1 MSETAHA
8 VSNIHVF
15 NTKIGNDESRRI
27 VNPPVMMTGKPYKIL
42 LKYPFVT
49 EGGFTFPEIEVDFKT
64 WGKLNA
70 NRDNA
75 VVICHALTGSA
86 AADSWFSGLFAPG
99 GILDTGDYF
108 VICANVPGSCYGTT
122 GPRSINSDTG
132 KPWGGD
138 FPRITI
144 RDMVNVQRK
153 LLDMIGVN
161 GIEFVI
167 GGSMGGMQALEF
179 GIMDERVRAM
189 VPIAMGMAHSPW
201 AIGISEAQRR
211 AIYSDPN
218 WQGGHY
224 TNGTR
229 PVNGISTARMMAMI
243 TYRTAGL
250 FNERFGRNPQD
261 GQDIF
266 QVESYLN
273 YQGQKLAGRFDAVT
287 YVRLTQAMD
296 THDISRGRGSFRD
309 VLAGVNIPAMIIG
322 IDSDV
327 LYPVSEQKEL
337 ASMLPL
343 GQYSEIT
350 SIYGHDAFL
359 IEFRQLQ
366 GMLATF
372 LESVHK
378 TSS

>member
-1 MSETAHA
+1 
-8 VSNIHVF
+8 
-15 NTKIGNDESRRI
+15 
-27 VNPPVMMTGKPYKIL
+27 MTGTTHKTHLPE
-42 LKYPFVT
+42 PFTT
-49 EGGFTFPEIEVDFKT
+49 ESGIVIPRVEIDFKT
-64 WGKLNA
+64 WGKMND

-75 VVICHALTGSA
+75 VVICHALTGNA
-86 AADSWFSGLFAPG
+86 AADEWFSGLFAEDG
-99 GILDTGDYF
+99 VLAQGDYF
-108 VICANVPGSCYGTT
+108 VICANVLGSCYGTT
-122 GPRSINSDTG
+122 GPRSINPDTG
-132 KPWGGD
+132 KPWGGE

-144 RDMVNVQRK
+144 RDMVIVHRL
-153 LLDMIGVN
+153 LLDQLGVQ
-161 GIEFVI
+161 GIDFVI

-179 GIMDERVRAM
+179 GIMDERVRSI

-218 WQGGHY
+218 WKGGNY
-224 TNGTR
+224 TNGTQ
-229 PVNGISTARMMAMI
+229 PVDGISAARMMAMI
-243 TYRTAGL
+243 TYRSAGL

-296 THDISRGRGSFRD
+296 SHDISRGRGTFQE
-309 VLAGVNIPAMIIG
+309 VLDRVNIPALIIG

-327 LYPVSEQKEL
+327 LYPVNEQKEL
-337 ASMLPL
+337 ASLLPL
-343 GQYSEIT
+343 GRYAEIA
-350 SIYGHDAFL
+350 SKFGHDAFL

-366 GMLATF
+366 NLLGSF
-372 LESVHK
+372 LETINK
-378 TSS
+378 TC

>member
-1 MSETAHA
+1 
-8 VSNIHVF
+8 
-15 NTKIGNDESRRI
+15 
-27 VNPPVMMTGKPYKIL
+27 MTGKQHKISL
-42 LKYPFVT
+42 TEPFVT

-64 WGKLNA
+64 WGELNT
-70 NRDNA
+70 NGDNA
-75 VVICHALTGSA
+75 VVICHALTGNA
-86 AADSWFSGLFAPG
+86 AADTWFSGLFAPG
-99 GILDTGDYF
+99 GVLDTGNYF
-108 VICANVPGSCYGTT
+108 VVCANVPGSCYGTT
-122 GPRSINSDTG
+122 GPRSINPDTG

-153 LLDMIGVN
+153 LLDRLGVQ

-179 GIMDERVRAM
+179 GIMDDRVRAM

-250 FNERFGRNPQD
+250 FSERFGRNSQD

-296 THDISRGRGSFRD
+296 THDISRGRGSFND

-322 IDSDV
+322 IDTDV
-327 LYPVSEQKEL
+327 LYPVNEQKEL

-350 SIYGHDAFL
+350 SLYGHDAFL

-366 GMLATF
+366 SLLGNF